1 MHFFNLYIPNL
12 RAQEYVSS
20 EPTQRATWL
29 NVSAFCC
36 EQENGGRIVG
46 AAKWTERQWMACG
59 VTRREATHCEPLIT
73 FDGDDAIV
81 WAYPENS
88 EKTAQNK
95 RLNGRRGGLAKAA
108 NASSNTPS
116 VATSVAT
123 SVARDLPQAK
133 DDSATSIP
141 PTKEKESEEK
151 RSEEKESELF
161 PKPKRNKATLDEV
174 IAFSKEI
181 DLPQS
186 DGASC
191 FHKWEGNGWTNNGK
205 KIVCWKSTMRAW
217 KTAGYMPSQKNNGF
231 AQPQK
236 PAMPLK
242 TRAQFIGEAGSR
254 KMKLLPGETWPKNPD
269 GSDQTPDQVGNAAYQ
284 EYLKAQ

>member
-20 EPTQRATWL
+20 EPNQRATWL

-46 AAKWTERQWMACG
+46 AAKWTERQWMTCG
-59 VTRREATHCEPLIT
+59 VTKREATHCEPLVT
-73 FDGDDAIV
+73 FDGDDAVV

-88 EKTAQNK
+88 EKAAQVK

-108 NASSNTPS
+108 NTTSNTSS
-116 VATSVAT
+116 VATSIA
-123 SVARDLPQAK
+123 SDSPLAK

-141 PTKEKESEEK
+141 STKEK
-151 RSEEKESELF
+151 RSEEKESEVL
-161 PKPKRNKATLDEV
+161 PKTKKSKATLDEV
-174 IAFSKEI
+174 IAFAKEI

-191 FHKWEGNGWTNNGK
+191 FHKWEGNGWTNGK
-205 KIVCWKSTMRAW
+205 AKIVCWKSTMRAW
-217 KTAGYMPSQKNNGF
+217 KAAGYMPSQKTNGF
-231 AQPQK
+231 AQPATK
-236 PAMPLK
+236 PRSVGIKETPMD
-242 TRAQFIGEAGSR
+242 
-254 KMKLLPGETWPKNPD
+254 KLLRENEEMFADGVHPEKWRAANPGKDYTK
-269 GSDQTPDQVGNAAYQ
+269 
-284 EYLKAQ
+284 KAQ